1 MDQSI
6 ISDQSDKDDLREK
19 RKKKKKQKMVIKK
32 LENASQNGNNKK

>member
-19 RKKKKKQKMVIKK
+19 RKKKKQKMVIKK

>member
-19 RKKKKKQKMVIKK
+19 RKKKETKNGNKK